1 MKNHI
6 TRIPSIISENN
17 FFLFQVE
24 GLNARLDKF
33 MSAQNSLQNEM
44 LQQGEITF
52 KGIVQN
58 TAGLSSLLTAE
69 QEASQDYKKVSI
81 FDIQTSI
88 NRNVSF
94 IKLLQYS
101 HKLIL

>member
-1 MKNHI
+1 
-6 TRIPSIISENN
+6 
-17 FFLFQVE
+17 
-24 GLNARLDKF
+24 
-33 MSAQNSLQNEM
+33 MSAQNSLQNEI

-69 QEASQDYKKVSI
+69 QEASQDYKKVST

-88 NRNVSF
+88 NRCIIHKITS
-94 IKLLQYS
+94 IKS
-101 HKLIL
+101 

>member
-1 MKNHI
+1 
-6 TRIPSIISENN
+6 
-17 FFLFQVE
+17 
-24 GLNARLDKF
+24 
-33 MSAQNSLQNEM
+33 MSAQNSLQNEI

-81 FDIQTSI
+81 FDIQAYI
-88 NRNVSF
+88 NKC
-94 IKLLQYS
+94 IS
-101 HKLIL
+101 HKFISI

>member
-1 MKNHI
+1 
-6 TRIPSIISENN
+6 
-17 FFLFQVE
+17 
-24 GLNARLDKF
+24 

-69 QEASQDYKKVSI
+69 QEASQDYKKVRYLRKSCLYRHSNA
-81 FDIQTSI
+81 FKYGV
-88 NRNVSF
+88 RNE
-94 IKLLQYS
+94 IYS
-101 HKLIL
+101 YDKSYER

>member
-1 MKNHI
+1 M
-6 TRIPSIISENN
+6 
-17 FFLFQVE
+17 
-24 GLNARLDKF
+24 NARLDKF

-69 QEASQDYKKVSI
+69 QEASQDYKKVSV
-81 FDIQTSI
+81 FDIHTFIYTCIIPKITSI
-88 NRNVSF
+88 
-94 IKLLQYS
+94 
-101 HKLIL
+101 

>member
-1 MKNHI
+1 
-6 TRIPSIISENN
+6 
-17 FFLFQVE
+17 
-24 GLNARLDKF
+24 
-33 MSAQNSLQNEM
+33 MSAQNSLQNEN

-81 FDIQTSI
+81 IAFKPILI
-88 NRNVSF
+88 NASVINLF
-94 IKLLQYS
+94 QYS
-101 HKLIL
+101 HKLILMEYDYHRDYKMNLEI

>member
-1 MKNHI
+1 
-6 TRIPSIISENN
+6 
-17 FFLFQVE
+17 
-24 GLNARLDKF
+24 
-33 MSAQNSLQNEM
+33 MSAQNSLQNEI

-81 FDIQTSI
+81 FDIQAYINKCISHKITSI
-88 NRNVSF
+88 
-94 IKLLQYS
+94 
-101 HKLIL
+101 